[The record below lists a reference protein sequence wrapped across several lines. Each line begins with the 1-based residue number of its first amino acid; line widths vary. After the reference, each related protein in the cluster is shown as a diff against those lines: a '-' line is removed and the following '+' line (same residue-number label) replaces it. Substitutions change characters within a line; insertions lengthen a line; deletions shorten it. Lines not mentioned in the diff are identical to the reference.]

1 MSYLVV
7 KGRDQAQVLP
17 VRVYSEPRSVRLIVQ
32 PMRWKILQELAQ
44 NALCARDLARR
55 FNTSEQVVSH
65 HMRRL
70 ERSRLIR
77 LERTERRRGA
87 VARYYTSNVRAISLV
102 PDHSRKGARNLEAE
116 APSLERCSAVLDPF
130 TSERG
135 RNLTIVVGSPIEH
148 GEHRARARDGHY
160 AANLALFLGSLLPF
174 TRQFVVRLDTEMNE
188 QTTQQNLI
196 VVGGPRVNTVAAR
209 LNSQLPIRFGL
220 DGTSNIVSTISGK
233 TYNGDE
239 EGLISLID
247 NPLNDKSKV
256 LVLAGNTHLGTAAS
270 VTGFVRHTENVAEGN
285 SSAKNKIAR
294 VVKGLDLDSDGLIDD
309 VEFLE

>member
-1 MSYLVV
+1 
-7 KGRDQAQVLP
+7 
-17 VRVYSEPRSVRLIVQ
+17 
-32 PMRWKILQELAQ
+32 MRWKILQELAQ

-102 PDHSRKGARNLEAE
+102 PDHSRKGARSLEAE